1 LRNNNIF
8 YNFAFLNEM
17 KKYFAYIVV
26 LLIVTSC
33 GNYQKLL
40 KSTDP
45 EEKLAAAKNYFLEK
59 KYSKSSTLLLDLVQ
73 IYRNSKQGE
82 EVLYLLAESLAGMKD
97 YYSANAYYSEY
108 IKSYPRGEYTQDSK
122 FMLGYCYYLD
132 SPDAR
137 LDQTATNNAIAALTE
152 FTMLYPNSDKTE
164 QAYKLIAE
172 MEDKLAYKGFLEA
185 RLYYNLGTYL
195 GNNFR
200 AAVIT
205 AENTL
210 KDYPNTK
217 YRENLS
223 FLILRAKYQEAV
235 LSVAEKKKQRFSEV
249 VDEFYKY
256 SVEFPNSKNSA
267 EANRILKEA
276 KKHATK

>member
-1 LRNNNIF
+1 
-8 YNFAFLNEM
+8 M
-17 KKYFAYIVV
+17 KKHFVYIVV

-59 KYSKSSTLLLDLVQ
+59 KYSRSSTLFLDLMQ
-73 IYRNSKQGE
+73 IYKNSKQGE
-82 EVLYLLAESLAGMKD
+82 EVLYLLSESLMGIKD
-97 YYSANAYYSEY
+97 YYSATEYYKEY
-108 IKSYPRGEYTQDSK
+108 LRLYPRGEYAQESR
-122 FMLGYCYYLD
+122 FMIGYCFYLD

-137 LDQTATNNAIAALTE
+137 LDQTATNNAIIALTE
-152 FTMLYPNSDKTE
+152 FTQVYPDGEKTAE
-164 QAYKLIAE
+164 AYKLIAE

-185 RLYYNLGTYL
+185 RLYYNLGTYM

-200 AAVIT
+200 AAVVT
-205 AENTL
+205 AENVL
-210 KDYPNTK
+210 KEYPTTK

-223 FLILRAKYQEAV
+223 FLILKAKYQEAV
-235 LSVAEKKKQRFSEV
+235 LSVAEKRRQRFSEV

-256 SVEFPNSKNSA
+256 SAEFSNSKNIA

-276 KKHATK
+276 KKHTVK